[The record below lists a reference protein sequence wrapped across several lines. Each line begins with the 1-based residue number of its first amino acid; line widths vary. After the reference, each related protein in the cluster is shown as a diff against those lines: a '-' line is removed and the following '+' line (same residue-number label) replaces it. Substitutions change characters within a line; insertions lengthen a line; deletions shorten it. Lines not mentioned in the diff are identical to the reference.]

1 MIKLTKGELD
11 VGIVASDAD
20 ATCAFYRDVLRLAE
34 LPSMPIGPGSVQK
47 RFRIGKHMLKINCLP
62 QPPEAQKGGVERAV
76 GIRLL
81 ALIFDELTP
90 VLARLD
96 AAQHKHA
103 PLPLPEGTGY
113 RIALTKDPEGN
124 VLELIGLD
132 KAAGKELTVRLQI
145 GLTVADLERS
155 RRFYG
160 ELLGLPEQAPI
171 KVGGLVDTRYA
182 FTWGGTTVK
191 MWKLPSDLPTRTGA
205 PNSLAG
211 LRYFTA
217 MVEDL
222 DAAHAELVSKGV
234 PIVTAPFEL
243 PGVARI
249 MFFADPDGN
258 WIELAQA
265 LVTSRAR

>member
-1 MIKLTKGELD
+1 MIKLTKAELD

-34 LPSMPIGPGSVQK
+34 QPSMPLGPGSLQR

-62 QPPEAQKGGVERAV
+62 QPPEVQKGGVERAV

-81 ALIFDELTP
+81 ALIFDELDP

-103 PLPLPEGTGY
+103 ALPLPEGTAY
-113 RIALTKDPEGN
+113 RVALTKDPEGN

-132 KAAGKELTVRLQI
+132 KPAGKELTVRLQI

-155 RRFYG
+155 RHFYG
-160 ELLGLPEQAPI
+160 ELLGLPEQTPL
-171 KVGGLVDTRYA
+171 KVGGLVDTRYG
-182 FTWGGTTVK
+182 FTWGATTVK
-191 MWKLPSDLPTRTGA
+191 MWKLPSDLPARTGT

-222 DAAHAELVSKGV
+222 DAAQAELVRKGIPV
-234 PIVTAPFEL
+234 VMEPKEL

-249 MFFADPDGN
+249 LFFADPDGN
-258 WIELAQA
+258 WIELAQR
-265 LVTSRAR
+265 LS